1 MHRTLI
7 LASLAAAAFAPLFAP
22 ALTQDPADLFNRAPA
37 DVDQALRARI
47 TEFFHYHVTGEHRK
61 AEALVAEDTQDYFYN
76 NNKPRYV
83 SFEIGRIE
91 YSDGYTKATAL
102 ITVKMAVLFPG
113 FNGKVM
119 DIPTASYWKLVD
131 GKWYWYLTKA
141 MQNASPM
148 GEMHP
153 GPPSA
158 GRGAPV
164 IPNIPANTEELFA
177 QVKVDKEKITVQPG
191 SQDQIVISNG
201 MVGPISLTVQGKIEG
216 IQAALDRA
224 EIKSGEKATMTV
236 KATEGAA
243 AGVLTVH
250 VQQTGQNIPIQVVLK

>member
-7 LASLAAAAFAPLFAP
+7 LASLAAVAFA
-22 ALTQDPADLFNRAPA
+22 QNPADLFNRAPA

-76 NNKPRYV
+76 NNKPRYI
-83 SFEIGRIE
+83 SFEIKNIE
-91 YSDGYTKATAL
+91 YSDGYTKAKAL
-102 ITVKMAVLFPG
+102 VSVKMPVMLPG

-131 GKWYWYLTKA
+131 GKWYWYLSKA
-141 MQNASPM
+141 LQNASPM

-158 GRGAPV
+158 DGVAPS
-164 IPNIPANTEELFA
+164 IPTIPASIQELFA
-177 QVKVDKEKITVQPG
+177 QVKVDKTEVSVKPG
-191 SQDQIVISNG
+191 ESDQIVIANN
-201 MVGPISLTVQGKIEG
+201 MVGPINVTVEGKIDG
-216 IQAALDRA
+216 IQAAFDHS
-224 EIKSGEKATMTV
+224 EIKPGEKATLTI
-236 KATEGAA
+236 KAVDGAKP
-243 AGVLTVH
+243 GVLNLH
-250 VQQTGQNIPIQVVLK
+250 IEQTRQTIPIQVVVQ

>member
-7 LASLAAAAFAPLFAP
+7 LVSFAAAAFA
-22 ALTQDPADLFNRAPA
+22 QNPADLFNRAPA

-83 SFEIGRIE
+83 SFEIGNID
-91 YSDGYTKATAL
+91 YSDGYTKAKAL
-102 ITVKMAVLFPG
+102 VIVKMAVMLPG

-119 DIPTASYWKLVD
+119 DIPTASYWKLVE
-131 GKWYWYLTKA
+131 GKWYWYLSKA

-153 GPPSA
+153 GPTSA
-158 GRGAPV
+158 NAGAPAPAPAPAMPI
-164 IPNIPANTEELFA
+164 IPQTFNELYS
-177 QVKVDKEKITVQPG
+177 QVQVDKAAVTVKPG
-191 SQDQIVISNG
+191 ASDQVVISNG
-201 MVGPISLTVQGKIEG
+201 MVGPIDLTVDGKIDG
-216 IQAALDRA
+216 IQAAFDRS
-224 EIKSGEKATMTV
+224 EIKPGEKATMTV
-236 KATEGAA
+236 KATDGAK
-243 AGVLTVH
+243 AGELTVH
-250 VQQTGQNIPIQVVLK
+250 IQQTGQKIPIQVNLK

>member
-1 MHRTLI
+1 MYRTLI
-7 LASLAAAAFAPLFAP
+7 LASLAAAVFA
-22 ALTQDPADLFNRAPA
+22 QDPADLFNRAPA

-76 NNKPRYV
+76 NNKPRYI
-83 SFEIGRIE
+83 SFEIKSIE
-91 YSDGYTKATAL
+91 YSDGYTKAKAL
-102 ITVKMAVLFPG
+102 ITVKMAVMLPG

-119 DIPTASYWKLVD
+119 DIPTGSYWKLVD

-158 GRGAPV
+158 DATAPAM
-164 IPNIPANTEELFA
+164 PTIPASLNELFA
-177 QVKVDKEKITVQPG
+177 QVKADKAAVAVKPG
-191 SQDQIVISNG
+191 ASDQVVIFNG
-201 MVGPISLTVQGKIEG
+201 MVGPINLTVEGKIDG
-216 IQAALDRA
+216 IQAAFDRS
-224 EIKSGEKATMTV
+224 EINPGEKATLTV
-236 KATEGAA
+236 KATDGAK
-243 AGVLTVH
+243 AGELTVH
-250 VQQTGQNIPIQVVLK
+250 VRQTSQTIPIQVTLK